1 MFTGLIEEIGKID
14 LAQKREGTL
23 RLGVAC
29 QVLSVDLKLG
39 DSIAI
44 SGVCTTAVHCAA
56 GRFECDIMEESARKS
71 TLGNMRP
78 GDLVNLERPLRLSD
92 RLGGHLVQ
100 GHVDG
105 VGTVRRMIA
114 HGATR
119 ELEILLPANLARYVV
134 PAGSLAVN
142 GVSLTV
148 ARVNGLHA
156 TIALIPH
163 TWETTTLKDLRPG
176 AKVNLEV
183 DILGKYVESLIKKQP

>member
-14 LAQKREGTL
+14 SAQKREGTL

-29 QVLSVDLKLG
+29 QIVSVDLKLG

-44 SGVCTTAVHCAA
+44 SGVCTTAVQCAA
-56 GRFECDIMEESARKS
+56 GRFECDIMEETARKS

-78 GDLVNLERPLRLSD
+78 EDLVNLERPLRLGD

-105 VGTVRRMIA
+105 VGTVRRVLS
-114 HGATR
+114 GGSER
-119 ELEILLPANLARYVV
+119 GLELLLPQDIAKYAV
-134 PAGSLAVN
+134 ATGSIAID

-148 ARVNGLHA
+148 ARVDGLRA
-156 TIALIPH
+156 TIELIPH
-163 TWETTTLKDLRPG
+163 TWQNTTLGKLRAG
-176 AKVNLEV
+176 AKVNIEV
-183 DILGKYVESLIKKQP
+183 DVIGKYVEKLSARM

>member
-14 LAQKREGTL
+14 LAQKREGAL
-23 RLGVAC
+23 RLDVTC
-29 QVLSVDLKLG
+29 QIVSVELKVG

-44 SGVCTTAVHCAA
+44 SGVCTTAVHCDS
-56 GRFECDIMEESARKS
+56 GRFECDIMEETARKS

-105 VGTVRRMIA
+105 VGTVRRMLTHA
-114 HGATR
+114 ATR
-119 ELEILLPANLARYVV
+119 ELEILLPANLAGYVV
-134 PAGSLAVN
+134 PAGSLAVD

-148 ARVNGLHA
+148 ARMNGLHA

-163 TWETTTLKDLRPG
+163 TWKATTLKDLRPS

-183 DILGKYVESLIKKQP
+183 DILGKYVESLIKRQP